1 VSEMDGFELGR
12 ILRAGWSRVA
22 DKYQNLGLGELVIGM
37 AEECEQIERLK
48 REGRWPAEEQQ

>member
-1 VSEMDGFELGR
+1 MDGFELGR